1 MKYSGENS
9 KSQNS
14 SSSQDEEYNCMFCN
28 MIFKEKRYLSKHL
41 KTSKKCLENRP
52 KTTYNCIWCSQTF
65 IFKDD
70 LNKHYKK
77 CECDKEQLHID
88 LLNKHNYTIEEKDN
102 QLREKDK
109 QLEEK
114 NNQLEEKDKI
124 IKDLQDKLFSL
135 ANKTT
140 INNTTKNYT
149 VNLTCAKP
157 FILSRKRILNL
168 LKTTCNEKY
177 MLQGEIGTAKWFMD
191 HACRNDA
198 GLIALQTT
206 DRRRKT
212 LKYIDEREDAKQIT
226 GNNLQK
232 YITKCLN
239 DYRKTSQ
246 YNAIAD
252 KINDTYKDTD
262 FSKLLKADEFMHPNR
277 KFINYICDETYAK
290 SIEDD
295 DDIDEDIHD
304 AIYDDDITDE
314 EHPTIRGVPY
324 QNQPDFDMHHTIT
337 VEPCFPHIW
346 KEATGSR
353 GRAFQ
358 DASHDDFLYN

>member
-1 MKYSGENS
+1 MSVLL
-9 KSQNS
+9 KSAKNR
-14 SSSQDEEYNCMFCN
+14 CMFCQAT
-28 MIFKEKRYLSKHL
+28 FKDKYSLQRHIQ
-41 KTSKKCLENRP
+41 TSKKCLENRP
-52 KTTYNCIWCSQTF
+52 KTTYNCIWCNQTF

-88 LLNKHNYTIEEKDN
+88 LINKHNYTI
-102 QLREKDK
+102 
-109 QLEEK
+109 EEK

-157 FILSRKRILNL
+157 FILSRKRIVNL

-198 GLIALQTT
+198 GLVALQTT

-212 LKYIDEREDAKQIT
+212 LKYIDKREDTKQIT

-232 YITKCLN
+232 YMTKCLN

-246 YNAIAD
+246 YNVIAN

-262 FSKLLKADEFMHPNR
+262 FSKLVKADEFMHPNR
-277 KFINYICDETYAK
+277 KFINHICDETYAPSK
-290 SIEDD
+290 FIEDD
-295 DDIDEDIHD
+295 DDDDEDIDD

-314 EHPTIRGVPY
+314 EPP
-324 QNQPDFDMHHTIT
+324 TIT
-337 VEPCFPHIW
+337 VEPCF
-346 KEATGSR
+346 KEHFKDYPERSR
-353 GRAFQ
+353 EYDKFY
-358 DASHDDFLYN
+358 D

>member
-1 MKYSGENS
+1 MKDCNNMIMENS
-9 KSQNS
+9 AISC
-14 SSSQDEEYNCMFCN
+14 EFCN
-28 MIFKEKRYLSKHL
+28 SVFTLKRNLIQHL
-41 KTSKKCLENRP
+41 KTNKKCLSNRP
-52 KTTYNCIWCSQTF
+52 KTTYDCIWCNRNF
-65 IFKDD
+65 ITKNE
-70 LNKHYKK
+70 LNIHYKK
-77 CECDKEQLHID
+77 CDENKEQLHID
-88 LLNKHNYTIEEKDN
+88 LLNKHNYTIK
-102 QLREKDK
+102 EKDK

-114 NNQLEEKDKI
+114 DKQLEEKDKQLEEKDKI
-124 IKDLQDKLFSL
+124 IKDLQDKLYSL

-157 FILSRKRILNL
+157 FVLSRKRILNL

-226 GNNLQK
+226 GNNLK
-232 YITKCLN
+232 TYITNCLN

-295 DDIDEDIHD
+295 DDIDEDIDD

-314 EHPTIRGVPY
+314 EPPTIR
-324 QNQPDFDMHHTIT
+324 HHTIT

-353 GRAFQ
+353 GRASQ

>member
-52 KTTYNCIWCSQTF
+52 KTTYNCIWCNQTF

-88 LLNKHNYTIEEKDN
+88 LLNKHNYTI
-102 QLREKDK
+102 REKDK
-109 QLEEK
+109 
-114 NNQLEEKDKI
+114 QLEEKDKI
-124 IKDLQDKLFSL
+124 IKDLQDKLYSL

-157 FILSRKRILNL
+157 FVLSRKRILNL

-226 GNNLQK
+226 GNNLK
-232 YITKCLN
+232 TYITNCLN

-295 DDIDEDIHD
+295 DDIDEDIDD

-314 EHPTIRGVPY
+314 EPPTIR
-324 QNQPDFDMHHTIT
+324 HHTIT

-353 GRAFQ
+353 GRASQ